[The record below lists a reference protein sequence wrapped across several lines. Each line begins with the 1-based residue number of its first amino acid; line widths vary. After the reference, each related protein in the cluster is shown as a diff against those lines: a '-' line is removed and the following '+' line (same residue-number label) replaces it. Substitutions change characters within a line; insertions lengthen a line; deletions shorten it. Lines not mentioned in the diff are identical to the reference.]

1 MGWFI
6 FHRLLALI
14 PVLLVVSIV
23 VFCLVHLAPGD
34 PVLVILGNDAS
45 PGDVAALRQQMGLDQ
60 PLLTQFIVWF
70 SAVLRGDL
78 GRSLFMN
85 ASVMSLFLQHLQ
97 PTLALAL
104 YAQGLALLLGLA
116 AGVLS
121 ASQQGRLLDRVI
133 MGLAAVGMSIPGFL
147 LGLFLIFFFAVQL
160 RWFPVVGY
168 SSTRGDVLVNLWYMT
183 LPALALGLR
192 IAALI
197 ARMTRAVML
206 DVLSENYIKTARAK
220 GVSEYRVLLRHGLK
234 NALLPILTICGE
246 SFGSLV
252 TGTIVIESVFGIPG
266 VGSLVVDSI
275 ERRDFSVIQGAV
287 LLITISYVLIN
298 LVVDILGH
306 AVDPRISL
314 SGEKE

>member
-1 MGWFI
+1 
-6 FHRLLALI
+6 
-14 PVLLVVSIV
+14 
-23 VFCLVHLAPGD
+23 
-34 PVLVILGNDAS
+34 
-45 PGDVAALRQQMGLDQ
+45 
-60 PLLTQFIVWF
+60 
-70 SAVLRGDL
+70 
-78 GRSLFMN
+78 
-85 ASVMSLFLQHLQ
+85 
-97 PTLALAL
+97 TLALAL

-133 MGLAAVGMSIPGFL
+133 MGLAAVGMSIPSFL

-298 LVVDILGH
+298 LAVDILGH

>member
-298 LVVDILGH
+298 LAVDILGH

>member
-45 PGDVAALRQQMGLDQ
+45 PGDVAALRQQMGLDK
-60 PLLTQFIVWF
+60 PLLTQFVVWF
-70 SAVLRGDL
+70 GAVLRGDL
-78 GRSLFMN
+78 GHSLFMN

-104 YAQGLALLLGLA
+104 YAQGLALLFGLA

-121 ASQQGRLLDRVI
+121 ASQQGRFLDRLI

-220 GVSEYRVLLRHGLK
+220 GVAEYRVLLRHGLK

-287 LLITISYVLIN
+287 LLITVSYVLIN
-298 LVVDILGH
+298 LAVDILGH
-306 AVDPRISL
+306 AVDPRLSL

>member
-45 PGDVAALRQQMGLDQ
+45 PGDVAALRQQMGLDK
-60 PLLTQFIVWF
+60 PLLTQFVVWF
-70 SAVLRGDL
+70 GAVLRGDL
-78 GRSLFMN
+78 GHSLFMN

-104 YAQGLALLLGLA
+104 YAQGLALLL
-116 AGVLS
+116 
-121 ASQQGRLLDRVI
+121 
-133 MGLAAVGMSIPGFL
+133 GLAAVGMSIPGFL

-220 GVSEYRVLLRHGLK
+220 GVAEYRVLLRHGLK
-234 NALLPILTICGE
+234 NALLPIFTICGE

-287 LLITISYVLIN
+287 LLITVSYVLIN
-298 LVVDILGH
+298 LAVDILGH
-306 AVDPRISL
+306 AVDPRLSL

>member
-45 PGDVAALRQQMGLDQ
+45 PGDVAALRQQMGLNK
-60 PLLTQFIVWF
+60 PLLAQFVVWF
-70 SAVLRGDL
+70 GAVLRGDL
-78 GRSLFMN
+78 GHSLFMN

-121 ASQQGRLLDRVI
+121 ASQQGRLLDRLI

-298 LVVDILGH
+298 LAVDILGH

>member
-133 MGLAAVGMSIPGFL
+133 MGLAAVGMSIPSFL

-298 LVVDILGH
+298 LAVDILGH

>member
-60 PLLTQFIVWF
+60 PLLTQFVVWF

-104 YAQGLALLLGLA
+104 YAQGLALLLGLI

-298 LVVDILGH
+298 LAVDILGH

>member
-45 PGDVAALRQQMGLDQ
+45 PEDVAALRQQMGLDK
-60 PLLTQFIVWF
+60 PLLTQFVVWF
-70 SAVLRGDL
+70 GAVLRGDL
-78 GRSLFMN
+78 GHSLFMN

-121 ASQQGRLLDRVI
+121 ASQQGRFLDRLI
-133 MGLAAVGMSIPGFL
+133 MGLATVGMSIPGFL

-220 GVSEYRVLLRHGLK
+220 GVAEYRVLLRHGLK

-287 LLITISYVLIN
+287 LLITVSYVLIN
-298 LVVDILGH
+298 LAVDILGH
-306 AVDPRISL
+306 AVDPRLSL